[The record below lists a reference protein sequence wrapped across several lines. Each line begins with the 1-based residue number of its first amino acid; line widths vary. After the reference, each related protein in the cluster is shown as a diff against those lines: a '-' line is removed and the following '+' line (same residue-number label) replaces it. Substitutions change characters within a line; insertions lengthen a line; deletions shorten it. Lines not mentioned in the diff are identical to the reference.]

1 VTHRHTLRVRYGEC
15 DMQGVVFNAH
25 YLAYC
30 DDALTAWMA
39 AALPE
44 AVPYFGSP
52 SPTFDYM
59 VKKAELTWTA
69 PFRFGDVVDLD
80 CSVVRWG
87 TTSFDVRV
95 RGTVD
100 GHERFFADFVQ
111 VSVTPGTNTPAAVPD
126 HVKAALSGG

>member
-1 VTHRHTLRVRYGEC
+1 MTHRHTLRVRYGEC

-95 RGTVD
+95 PRHRRRRREVRR
-100 GHERFFADFVQ
+100 RFRAGVRDPRDEH
-111 VSVTPGTNTPAAVPD
+111 SRPPCPTT
-126 HVKAALSGG
+126 